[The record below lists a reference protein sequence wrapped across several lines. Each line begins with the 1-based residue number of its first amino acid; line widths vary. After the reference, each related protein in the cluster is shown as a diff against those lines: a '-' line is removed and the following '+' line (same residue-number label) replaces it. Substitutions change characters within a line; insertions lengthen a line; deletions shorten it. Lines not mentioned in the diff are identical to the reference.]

1 MTRAVMELC
10 LGLYLLVGVELA
22 EWGLRHPNVMKTAG
36 TAGPERRY
44 LLMIVIGPIWV
55 LSVGLFM
62 MAIAI
67 DRGVLWGHY
76 LISGE
81 WIRFWTIILMIAAI
95 LILNAASPSMT

>member
-1 MTRAVMELC
+1 MTRAVMELG

-22 EWGLRHPNVMKTAG
+22 EWELRRPDTMKM
-36 TAGPERRY
+36 AGPAGPGKRY
-44 LLMIVIGPIWV
+44 LLIVIFGPVWA

-81 WIRFWTIILMIAAI
+81 WIRFWTIIIMIAAI
-95 LILNAASPSMT
+95 MILNVASPSMT